1 MANTAYKTAG
11 LPISKDEAIA
21 PGSGVITAYKTAG
34 LAPAVIEIGGEGGPV
49 IPVFM
54 NQYRQR
60 WA

>member
-1 MANTAYKTAG
+1 MANTVYKTAG

-21 PGSGVITAYKTAG
+21 PDPGVITAYKTAG
-34 LAPAVIEIGGEGGPV
+34 LAPAVIEGGGGTA

-60 WA
+60 WN